1 MLSRLQF
8 FQRHFISGRYQKG
21 SLVSRQLFFRHIQSI
36 LLVFRIL
43 LIKKDL
49 VVAKRYLSVSRK
61 ELKKSGAIIWPV
73 LAAVAVGFSDTIS
86 KTVINKTSA
95 FDFLLALAVVQLPI
109 ALIYLK
115 LEKQSYM
122 LTMKN
127 VIAAPYDYF
136 HSLVGGLFTVA
147 GTGLLWVS
155 FNYTLASVAAP
166 IIATSGALI
175 VLFATLFLDERM
187 KQIDLR
193 KVTMSK
199 VIQYN
204 DIDGVKQITMN
215 SLKTKGEFR
224 IYEKVYASLSTIF
237 TNEEAMDIRKRF
249 VRQNI
254 KIKELTNAAYQDV
267 DTSVISGFNALVEIR
282 YIDPKIINY
291 ETEFDQLWRK
301 ASRPVIG
308 KRGRSSLI

>member
-1 MLSRLQF
+1 
-8 FQRHFISGRYQKG
+8 
-21 SLVSRQLFFRHIQSI
+21 
-36 LLVFRIL
+36 
-43 LIKKDL
+43 
-49 VVAKRYLSVSRK
+49 
-61 ELKKSGAIIWPV
+61 
-73 LAAVAVGFSDTIS
+73 
-86 KTVINKTSA
+86 
-95 FDFLLALAVVQLPI
+95 
-109 ALIYLK
+109 
-115 LEKQSYM
+115 
-122 LTMKN
+122 
-127 VIAAPYDYF
+127 
-136 HSLVGGLFTVA
+136 
-147 GTGLLWVS
+147 
-155 FNYTLASVAAP
+155 
-166 IIATSGALI
+166 
-175 VLFATLFLDERM
+175 
-187 KQIDLR
+187 
-193 KVTMSK
+193 MSK

-291 ETEFDQLWRK
+291 ETEIIIYNDTVAFYRYGNDPYGVEIINKNFAETQRQIFDQLWRK